1 MKSIIFSALVFAS
14 LSAFSS
20 NIEAAPSTKS
30 MEANHFMHF
39 ELDEMQKPELE
50 EALPPFVM
58 QATKVRQNDAQE
70 QLICLLYQIRKPEAE
85 EELPTFIM

>member
-14 LSAFSS
+14 FSAFSS
-20 NIEAAPSTKS
+20 NIEASPAIIS
-30 MEANHFMHF
+30 MEANHYKHF

-50 EALPPFVM
+50 ETLPPFVM
-58 QATKVRQNDAQE
+58 QLIKGRRNDAQE